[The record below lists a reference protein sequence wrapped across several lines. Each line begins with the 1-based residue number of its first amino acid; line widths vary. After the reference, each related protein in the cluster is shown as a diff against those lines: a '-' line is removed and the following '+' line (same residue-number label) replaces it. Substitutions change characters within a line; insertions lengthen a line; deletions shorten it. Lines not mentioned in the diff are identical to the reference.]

1 MHDRNQKRY
10 NAQLAAGIL
19 FFGGTVLVA
28 ANTVE
33 LNNTPHY
40 TQKTGFVTKLP
51 ESGELGWK
59 SDIQREF
66 QNSH

>member
-1 MHDRNQKRY
+1 MHNRNQKRY
-10 NAQLAAGIL
+10 NAQLAAGLL

-33 LNNTPHY
+33 FNNTPHF

-51 ESGELGWK
+51 ESGEVRWK
-59 SDIQREF
+59 SDIQ
-66 QNSH
+66 